1 MESSI
6 ITWTLSDYCQ
16 LIGDEAAAGT
26 PALLFSYLSKRS
38 HSLTS
43 GERNLIRNGRLDE
56 LTIGLKGSLIEK
68 GILTRDK
75 EAQMH
80 SVVNT
85 CRSFDK
91 ITVVCTGE
99 VRPADVMTWHELITK
114 YDAANASFLF
124 LDDDLPAVQ
133 KKASLIEQEL
143 QALQPQYIRHF
154 FKILYD
160 QRHDRLLVYG
170 IKPENDFQA
179 VHMHTQWLVK
189 QAGCKGGFEAGVNW
203 GISCYH
209 YEEEFATKY
218 FGRLN
223 FLKDIRTGSLVN
235 SKFPWFKELPFPGM
249 IIDQDQTGTEPLL
262 HPQCLSCALLP
273 SCGGYTRNQEVVC
286 PSFKATVFD
295 IIPEYLRCQHVSDGP
310 EEHKSFGLRNKLA
323 VKTEVDELL
332 NKLVR
337 ANTDDV
343 TKFDMEHLISEYDRG
358 FRLSK
363 SGQKHLSE
371 QVVSS
376 ADRLLGHYH
385 DKPFELAYLK
395 TCSTS
400 AKSYLAYRKR
410 LFAES
415 DAIISEGLYFAAQLL
430 LYKEAEIAYLILF
443 QMMSNRAKVLL
454 VRKNYGDWVKES
466 LNAMHF
472 LLNAAQPDEAPPVDF
487 SCFGLIYGSV
497 VNAFVLE
504 MLGNVTMMLIKDP
517 SFRPGYELIGKI
529 TIDRPLTDFKRQLS
543 SWVRLSNAVM
553 ENDQAYIRANLK
565 HFMIIKKAS
574 SDIRPLQLYLKTIV
588 KKQCPDLL
596 NQLKTNTDEA
606 NFFTTYPPNER
617 TPTC

>member
-26 PALLFSYLSKRS
+26 PALLFSYLSKKS

-43 GERNLIRNGRLDE
+43 GERKLIRDGRLDD

-75 EAQMH
+75 EAQMQ

-99 VRPADVMTWHELITK
+99 VRPADVMAWHEFITK
-114 YDAANASFLF
+114 CDAASASFVF
-124 LDDDLPAVQ
+124 LDDELPAVR

-143 QALQPQYIRHF
+143 QALQPQYTRHF
-154 FKILYD
+154 FNIRYD
-160 QRHDRLLVYG
+160 QQQDRLLVYG
-170 IKPENDFQA
+170 IKPENDIQA
-179 VHMHTQWLVK
+179 IPVHTQWMVQ
-189 QAGCKGGFEAGVNW
+189 QAGREGEFEAGVNW
-203 GISCYH
+203 GISCYD
-209 YEEEFATKY
+209 YEQEFATKY

-235 SKFPWFKELPFPGM
+235 SKFPWFKELPFPGL
-249 IIDQDQTGTEPLL
+249 IIDQDQTGAEPVL

-286 PSFKATVFD
+286 PTFKATALD
-295 IIPEYLRCQHVSDGP
+295 MIPVYVRQLHLFEVP

-323 VKTEVDELL
+323 VKKEVDELL
-332 NKLVR
+332 LKLVS

-343 TKFDMEHLISEYDRG
+343 TRFDMEHLISEYDRG
-358 FRLSK
+358 FRLSR
-363 SGQKHLSE
+363 SGQKHLSQ
-371 QVVSS
+371 QVVSA
-376 ADRLLGHYH
+376 ADRLLSYYY

-400 AKSYLAYRKR
+400 AQSYLAYRKR

-415 DAIISEGLYFAAQLL
+415 DAIIREGLDFAAQLL
-430 LYKEAEIAYLILF
+430 EYKEAEIAYLILF
-443 QMMSNRAKVLL
+443 QMLSNRAKVFL
-454 VRKNYGDWVKES
+454 VRKNYGDWIKES
-466 LNAMHF
+466 LNALHF
-472 LLNAAQPDEAPPVDF
+472 LLNAAQPDDVPAVDF
-487 SCFGLIYGSV
+487 TCFSRIDGSV

-504 MLGNVTMMLIKDP
+504 MLGNITMMLIKDQ
-517 SFRPGYELIGKI
+517 SFRPGYELLGKI
-529 TIDRPLTDFKRQLS
+529 TIDPSLTDFKRQLS
-543 SWVRLSNAVM
+543 SWVSLSNAVM
-553 ENDQAYIRANLK
+553 ENDQVSIRANLVD
-565 HFMIIKKAS
+565 FLMIKNAS

-596 NQLKTNTDEA
+596 NKLKTNTHEA
-606 NFFTTYPPNER
+606 NSFTSNPSNER
-617 TPTC
+617 TTAC

>member
-16 LIGDEAAAGT
+16 IIGDEAAAGA

-43 GERNLIRNGRLDE
+43 GERKLIQDGKLDK
-56 LTIGLKGSLIEK
+56 LAAGLKGSLIEK

-75 EAQMH
+75 EAQMR
-80 SVVNT
+80 SVVNE

-99 VRPADVMTWHELITK
+99 ARPADVRAWHEFIVK
-114 YDAANASFLF
+114 YDATSASFLF
-124 LDDDLPAVQ
+124 LDDELPAVRN
-133 KKASLIEQEL
+133 KAALAEQEL
-143 QALQPQYIRHF
+143 QALQPQYTRNFFNIR
-154 FKILYD
+154 YD
-160 QRHDRLLVYG
+160 RQQDRLLVYG

-179 VHMHTQWLVK
+179 VPVHTQWLVQ
-189 QAGCKGGFEAGVNW
+189 QAGREGEFEAGVNW
-203 GISCYH
+203 GISCYD
-209 YEEEFATKY
+209 YEREFANKY

-223 FLKDIRTGSLVN
+223 FLKDVRTSSLVN
-235 SKFPWFKELPFPGM
+235 SKFRWFKELPFPGL
-249 IIDQDQTGTEPLL
+249 IIDQDQANTEPLL

-286 PSFKATVFD
+286 PTFKATAFD
-295 IIPEYLRCQHVSDGP
+295 MIPVYVRHLHLFEVP

-323 VKTEVDELL
+323 VKKEVDELL
-332 NKLVR
+332 LKLVC

-343 TKFDMEHLISEYDRG
+343 TRFDMEHLISEYDRG
-358 FRLSK
+358 FRLSR
-363 SGQKHLSE
+363 SGQKHLSQ
-371 QVVSS
+371 QVVSA
-376 ADRLLGHYH
+376 ADQLLGHYY

-400 AKSYLAYRKR
+400 AQSYLAYRKR

-415 DAIISEGLYFAAQLL
+415 DAIISEGLDFATQLL
-430 LYKEAEIAYLILF
+430 EYKEAEIAYLILF
-443 QMMSNRAKVLL
+443 QMLSNRAKVFL
-454 VRKNYGDWVKES
+454 VRKNYGDWIKES
-466 LNAMHF
+466 LNALHF
-472 LLNAAQPDEAPPVDF
+472 LLNAAQPDEVPPVDF
-487 SCFGLIYGSV
+487 SCFSRIDGNV

-517 SFRPGYELIGKI
+517 SFQPGYELLGKI
-529 TIDRPLTDFKRQLS
+529 TIDRPLTDFKLQLS
-543 SWVRLSNAVM
+543 SWVSLSNAVM
-553 ENDQAYIRANLK
+553 ENNHAYIRANLK
-565 HFMIIKKAS
+565 DFLMIKNAS

-596 NQLKTNTDEA
+596 NKLKTNTDEA
-606 NFFTTYPPNER
+606 NFFTTYSPNER